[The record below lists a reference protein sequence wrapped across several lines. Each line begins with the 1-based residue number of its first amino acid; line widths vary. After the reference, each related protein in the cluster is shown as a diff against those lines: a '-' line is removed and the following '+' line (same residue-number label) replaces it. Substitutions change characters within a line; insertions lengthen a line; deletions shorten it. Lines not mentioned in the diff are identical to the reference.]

1 MKRLFMI
8 LLSIYCV
15 LTTGCSSLSGTATP
29 PKVRVVSE
37 ITIQAEN
44 VPEPVLR
51 RYTDPQKMAKALNC
65 LRRLD
70 PWDRPDTDPETVP
83 GARYRIVLTFSDGS
97 TKRYD
102 QVGSAYLREDG
113 GPWQV
118 ISADHGLRI
127 PLLLAAIPSDSI

>member
-8 LLSIYCV
+8 LLSICCV
-15 LTTGCSSLSGTATP
+15 LTTGCCGPSKPAEP
-29 PKVRVVSE
+29 PKCRVVTE
-37 ITIQAEN
+37 ITIKVEN
-44 VPEPVLR
+44 APEPGQC
-51 RYTDPQKMAKALNC
+51 RYTDSHKMTKALNC

-70 PWDRPDTDPETVP
+70 LWDCPDTDPESSP
-83 GARYRIVLTFSDGS
+83 GARYRIMLTFSDGS
-97 TKRYD
+97 TKYYD
-102 QVGSAYLREDG
+102 QVGHTYLRENG